1 MHSFKNIE
9 QLKAEKRRLRNSNK
23 NLEQQL
29 NQDWHDFK
37 HSLRPANIFNQV
49 LNKTIEKHKEKN
61 ATVQLIADN
70 FVNLASKATTVLT
83 QKLEQK
89 LDKWLN
95 K

>member
-1 MHSFKNIE
+1 MPSFKNIE
-9 QLKAEKRRLRNSNK
+9 QLKAEKKRLRNSNK
-23 NLEQQL
+23 NLEQQI

-37 HSLRPANIFNQV
+37 YSLRPVNILNQV
-49 LNKTIEKHKEKN
+49 VNKTIEKHKEKN

-70 FVNLASKATTVLT
+70 VVNLASKATTVLT

>member
-1 MHSFKNIE
+1 M
-9 QLKAEKRRLRNSNK
+9 
-23 NLEQQL
+23 
-29 NQDWHDFK
+29 
-37 HSLRPANIFNQV
+37 

-70 FVNLASKATTVLT
+70 VVNLASKATTVLT

>member
-9 QLKAEKRRLRNSNK
+9 QLREEKRRLRNSNK
-23 NLEQQL
+23 NLEQQV
-29 NQDWHDFK
+29 NQDWQDFK

-49 LNKTIEKHKEKN
+49 IKKTIERNKEKN
-61 ATVQLIADN
+61 ATVKFIADS
-70 FVNLASKATTVLT
+70 VVTIATKATTVIT